1 MQYILTQ
8 EELDQLKADA
18 ANAIKKV
25 TADLQTACTLLAD
38 NMPVKHPWDPASTDT
53 KPWGCILSQTSPTKD
68 EWYCDHCPARKLC
81 PNPHKNWS
89 K

>member
-8 EELDQLKADA
+8 EEFDKHKADA
-18 ANAIKKV
+18 ARIISKMAN
-25 TADLQTACTLLAD
+25 DLQTACTLIANKVPIKD
-38 NMPVKHPWDPASTDT
+38 PWAPNIPDH
-53 KPWGCILSQTSPTKD
+53 PWGCILTQTAGN

-81 PNPHKNWS
+81 PHPNKNFS

>member
-8 EELDQLKADA
+8 EELDQLKAES
-18 ANAIKKV
+18 ANAIRKV
-25 TADLQTACTLLAD
+25 TADLQTACTMIAD
-38 NMPVKHPWDPASTDT
+38 RVPIKD
-53 KPWGCILSQTSPTKD
+53 PWGCILTQTAVD

-81 PNPHKNWS
+81 PHPNKNWS